1 MTKIKK
7 QKPKPKLQL
16 VTKNTVKNKII
27 RKLNVTTLS
36 ISGSYCLSLNQ

>member
-7 QKPKPKLQL
+7 QKPKLKLQL

-36 ISGSYCLSLNQ
+36 ISGSYSLSLNQ

>member
-1 MTKIKK
+1 MTKIKT
-7 QKPKPKLQL
+7 QKPKQKLQL

-36 ISGSYCLSLNQ
+36 LSGSYRLSLNQ